1 MTTEQN
7 ANLAPTDKSST
18 TFSANISRT
27 IFLKSFC
34 AELTEEQEKLIT
46 LGKITGV
53 INGEN
58 KDINKDMVS
67 LLYGDMVELVDTR
80 DLKCCGLWPWE
91 FESPYPY

>member
-34 AELTEEQEKLIT
+34 AELTEEQEKTYNQIFETFRDGLIDS
-46 LGKITGV
+46 K
-53 INGEN
+53 NN
-58 KDINKDMVS
+58 
-67 LLYGDMVELVDTR
+67 
-80 DLKCCGLWPWE
+80 
-91 FESPYPY
+91 